1 MAKPLVVTPR
11 PYISELTPRQRR
23 ILEDIKDAV
32 VLRGYPPSIRE
43 IGDAV
48 GLQSTSS
55 VAYQLNQLEQ
65 KGFLRREPNKPRAVD
80 LRQFAMDEES
90 KQSEEHTSELQ
101 SRFDLVCRL
110 LLEKKKAKGK

>member
-1 MAKPLVVTPR
+1 
-11 PYISELTPRQRR
+11 
-23 ILEDIKDAV
+23 LEVIKDAV

-65 KGFLRREPNKPRAVD
+65 KGFLRRDPNKPRAVD

-90 KQSEEHTSELQ
+90 KTGRKTTGERAEYEVLQ
-101 SRFDLVCRL
+101 YTASSVSYIPVVGRIAAVVPIT
-110 LLEKKKAKGK
+110 A